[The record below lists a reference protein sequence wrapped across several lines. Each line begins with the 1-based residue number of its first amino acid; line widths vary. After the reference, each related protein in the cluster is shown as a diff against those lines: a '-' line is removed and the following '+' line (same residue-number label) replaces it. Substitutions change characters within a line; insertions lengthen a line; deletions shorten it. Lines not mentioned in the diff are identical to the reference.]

1 MTISD
6 QYILDHFDEAIEKG
20 YIKAYFQPIVRTLTE
35 SVCCAEALAR
45 WEDPAHG
52 LISPVD
58 FIPVLERHDL
68 IYRMDMAILSQTCA
82 FYQALQDRG
91 TGVHSFSVN
100 FSRLDFTKPGF
111 YGDVE
116 GILDAQGVPHEA
128 IKIEVTESVMFADEE
143 QFQKVFDM
151 LKAAGFTAWIDDFG
165 SGYSSLGLLQDY
177 AFDLLK
183 IDMLFM
189 RDFTHRSRQLVASI
203 VKTSKALGILTLIE
217 GVETQAQARFIKSI
231 GCDAIQGF
239 YYSKPLKP
247 EDFLAFLSERAVESP
262 DEKQYWNQVGR
273 FDLLSL
279 NPFDQGK
286 AASTVAQSD
295 IPLALIECTWGRGDY
310 VYANDAYLASIKSL
324 GFDSIQALEHFYNDK
339 ISLHYNPMKNL
350 LIEAVM
356 KETVQEVD
364 YVSGDVFY
372 KFRAKCIA
380 KSKALNKAMVI
391 ATLSTF
397 REDATVKNMSELV
410 QYSQALYASYEHV
423 NLCFPDKNASI
434 RLFSKANFQTAH
446 QLLGLRDGIRSFAE
460 KEVHPDDRER
470 YLRFFNMDTLDERVS
485 SNKGFIQQGFRIHD
499 MNEVY
504 AWHQVRI
511 TLVPTVMEKMYIYT
525 IQAMSDT
532 STRIAELLI
541 REHPEMLE

>member
-1 MTISD
+1 MRIGD

-20 YIKAYFQPIVRTLTE
+20 YIRAYFQPIVRTLTE

-45 WEDPAHG
+45 WEDPTHG
-52 LISPVD
+52 LLSPID

-68 IYRMDMAILSQTCA
+68 IYRMDMAILSQTCD
-82 FYQALQDRG
+82 FYRALQDRG
-91 TGVHSFSVN
+91 MGVHSFSVN
-100 FSRLDFTKPGF
+100 FSRLDFAKPGF
-111 YGDVE
+111 FGDVE
-116 GILDAQGVPHEA
+116 RILDARQVPRDA
-128 IKIEVTESVMFADEE
+128 IKIEVTESVMLADKAR
-143 QFQKVFDM
+143 FQEVFDT
-151 LKAAGFTAWIDDFG
+151 LKAAGFSVWIDDFG
-165 SGYSSLGLLQDY
+165 SGYSSLGLLQNY

-203 VKTSKALGILTLIE
+203 VKTSKALGMLTLIE
-217 GVETQAQARFIKSI
+217 GVETQAQARFIRSI

-247 EDFLAFLSERAVESP
+247 EDFLAFLAEKAVESL
-262 DEKQYWNQVGR
+262 DEKQYWNHVGH

-286 AASTVAQSD
+286 VASTAAQSD

-339 ISLHYNPMKNL
+339 ISLRYNPMKNL

-356 KETVQEVD
+356 KDTVQEVD

-380 KSKALNKAMVI
+380 KSRALNKAMVV

-397 REDATVKNMSELV
+397 KEEATVRDRSELL

-423 NLCFPDKNASI
+423 NLCFPEKNASI

-446 QLLGLRDGIRSFAE
+446 QLLGLRDGIRSFAD

-470 YLRFFNMDTLDERVS
+470 YLRFFNMDTLAELVFD
-485 SNKGFIQQGFRIHD
+485 KGFIQQGFRIHD
-499 MNEVY
+499 MNGVY

-511 TLVPTVMEKMYIYT
+511 TLVPTVMEKMYMYT
-525 IQAMSDT
+525 IQTMSDV
-532 STRIAELLI
+532 SVQIAELLL

>member
-1 MTISD
+1 MRIGD

-20 YIKAYFQPIVRTLTE
+20 YIRAYFQPIVRTLTE

-45 WEDPAHG
+45 WEDPTHG
-52 LISPVD
+52 LLSPID

-68 IYRMDMAILSQTCA
+68 IYRMDMAILSQTCD
-82 FYQALQDRG
+82 FYRALQDRG
-91 TGVHSFSVN
+91 MGVHSFSVN
-100 FSRLDFTKPGF
+100 FSRLDFAKPGF
-111 YGDVE
+111 FGDVE
-116 GILDAQGVPHEA
+116 RILDARQVPRDA
-128 IKIEVTESVMFADEE
+128 IKIEVTESVMLADKAR
-143 QFQKVFDM
+143 FQEVFDT
-151 LKAAGFTAWIDDFG
+151 LKAAGFSVWIDDFG
-165 SGYSSLGLLQDY
+165 SGYSSLGLLQNY

-203 VKTSKALGILTLIE
+203 VKTSKALGMLTLIE
-217 GVETQAQARFIKSI
+217 GVETQAQARFIRSI

-247 EDFLAFLSERAVESP
+247 EDFLAFLAEKAVESL
-262 DEKQYWNQVGR
+262 DEKQYWNHVGH

-286 AASTVAQSD
+286 VASTAAQSD

-339 ISLHYNPMKNL
+339 ISLRYNPMKNL

-356 KETVQEVD
+356 KDTVQEVD

-380 KSKALNKAMVI
+380 KSRALNKAMVV

-397 REDATVKNMSELV
+397 KEEATVRDRSELL

-423 NLCFPDKNASI
+423 NLCFPEKNASI

-446 QLLGLRDGIRSFAE
+446 QLLGLRDGIRSFAD

-470 YLRFFNMDTLDERVS
+470 YLRFFNMDTLAERVS
-485 SNKGFIQQGFRIHD
+485 DKGFIQQGFRIHD
-499 MNEVY
+499 MNGVY

-511 TLVPTVMEKMYIYT
+511 TLVPTVMEKMYMYT
-525 IQAMSDT
+525 IQTMSDV
-532 STRIAELLI
+532 SVQIAELLL

>member
-1 MTISD
+1 MTIGD

-20 YIKAYFQPIVRTLTE
+20 YIRAYFQPIVRTLTE

-45 WEDPAHG
+45 WEDPTHG
-52 LISPVD
+52 LLSPID

-68 IYRMDMAILSQTCA
+68 IYRMDMAILSQTCD
-82 FYQALQDRG
+82 FYRALQDRG
-91 TGVHSFSVN
+91 MGVHSFSVN
-100 FSRLDFTKPGF
+100 FSRLDFAKPGF
-111 YGDVE
+111 FGDVE
-116 GILDAQGVPHEA
+116 RILDVRQVPRDA
-128 IKIEVTESVMFADEE
+128 IKIEVTESVMFADKAR
-143 QFQKVFDM
+143 FQEVFDT
-151 LKAAGFTAWIDDFG
+151 LKAAGFSVWIDDFG

-203 VKTSKALGILTLIE
+203 VKTSKALGMLTLIE
-217 GVETQAQARFIKSI
+217 GVETQAQARFIRSI

-247 EDFLAFLSERAVESP
+247 EDFLAFLAEKAVESL
-262 DEKQYWNQVGR
+262 DEKQYWNHVGH

-286 AASTVAQSD
+286 AASTAAQSD

-339 ISLHYNPMKNL
+339 ISLRYNPMKNL

-356 KETVQEVD
+356 KDTVQEVD

-380 KSKALNKAMVI
+380 KSKALNKAMVV

-397 REDATVKNMSELV
+397 KEEATVRDRSELL

-423 NLCFPDKNASI
+423 NLCFPEKNASI

-446 QLLGLRDGIRSFAE
+446 QLLGLRDGIRSFAD

-470 YLRFFNMDTLDERVS
+470 YLRFFNMDTLAERVS
-485 SNKGFIQQGFRIHD
+485 DKGFIQQGFRIHD
-499 MNEVY
+499 MNGVY

-511 TLVPTVMEKMYIYT
+511 TLVPTVMEKMYMYT
-525 IQAMSDT
+525 IQTMSDV
-532 STRIAELLI
+532 SVQIAELLL

>member
-1 MTISD
+1 MTIGD

-20 YIKAYFQPIVRTLTE
+20 YIRAYFQPIVRTLTE

-45 WEDPAHG
+45 WEDPTHG
-52 LISPVD
+52 LLSPID

-68 IYRMDMAILSQTCA
+68 IYRMDMAILSQTCD
-82 FYQALQDRG
+82 FYRALQDRG
-91 TGVHSFSVN
+91 MGVHSFSVN
-100 FSRLDFTKPGF
+100 FSRLDFAKPGF
-111 YGDVE
+111 FGDVE
-116 GILDAQGVPHEA
+116 RILDARQVPRDA
-128 IKIEVTESVMFADEE
+128 IKIEVTESVMLADKAR
-143 QFQKVFDM
+143 FQEVFDT
-151 LKAAGFTAWIDDFG
+151 LKAAGFSVWIDDFG

-203 VKTSKALGILTLIE
+203 VKTSKALGMLTLIE
-217 GVETQAQARFIKSI
+217 GVETQAQARFIRSI

-247 EDFLAFLSERAVESP
+247 EDFLAFLAEKAVESL
-262 DEKQYWNQVGR
+262 DEKQYWNHVGH

-286 AASTVAQSD
+286 AASTAAQSD

-339 ISLHYNPMKNL
+339 ISLRYNPMKNL

-356 KETVQEVD
+356 KDTVQEVD

-380 KSKALNKAMVI
+380 KSKALNKAMVV

-397 REDATVKNMSELV
+397 KEEATVRDRSELL

-423 NLCFPDKNASI
+423 NLCFPEKNASI

-446 QLLGLRDGIRSFAE
+446 QLLGLRDGIRSFAD

-470 YLRFFNMDTLDERVS
+470 YLRFFNMDTLAERVS
-485 SNKGFIQQGFRIHD
+485 DKGFIQQGFRIHD
-499 MNEVY
+499 MNGVY

-511 TLVPTVMEKMYIYT
+511 TLVPTVMEKMYMYT
-525 IQAMSDT
+525 IQTMSDV
-532 STRIAELLI
+532 SVQIAELLL